1 MGDGRIDG
9 NCVFMT
15 EDGEIIGFQNGIVDA
30 PNMTLSN
37 IDIPNV
43 YIPEKWDLSA
53 TISGSINWTAFGKFV
68 LPRISEKRKRCK
80 AQINKC
86 IHRWEF
92 GKTWKVRKKNMKR
105 CLRLTEKYSRR
116 WGEKQWR

>member
-1 MGDGRIDG
+1 MGYSLIDG
-9 NCVFMT
+9 NIVFIM

-37 IDIPNV
+37 IDMSKA
-43 YIPEKWDLSA
+43 YIPGKWDCSA
-53 TISGSINWTAFGKFV
+53 TMSGSINWTAFGKYV

-86 IHRWEF
+86 IHRMEF
-92 GKTWKVRKKNMKR
+92 GKTRKVRKKNMKR
-105 CLRLTEKYSRR
+105 CLRLIEKYLRR
-116 WGEKQWR
+116 WGEK

>member
-1 MGDGRIDG
+1 MGDNQNG
-9 NCVFMT
+9 NGVFMT
-15 EDGEIIGFQNGIVDA
+15 EDGEILGFQNCIVDA

-37 IDIPNV
+37 IDTSNA
-43 YIPEKWDLSA
+43 YIPEKLDLSA
-53 TISGSINWTAFGKFV
+53 TMSGSINWMAFGKFV
-68 LPRISEKRKRCK
+68 LPRISEKQKRCK

-105 CLRLTEKYSRR
+105 CLSLMEKYSRR
-116 WGEKQWR
+116 WGGK